1 MNYRISGVFFVLL
14 AVLSTLA
21 PMHCTG
27 DDLSKLSGDGITVFY
42 PAGMETQAK
51 TVLSIAEESFKPSL
65 EMQQQIVDLL
75 EDSKALSQDITKLLG
90 AEEKQDE
97 AQQRLVGY
105 KNRAAGLVQSF
116 SNIKLVKK
124 TEVAGNK
131 GIDGGIIKV
140 AYDEENDAF
149 RMMLDYS
156 EFTKEKLDRSFF
168 PVVVN
173 PDGSIRSEKKLAEN
187 ALQFLGAGGQFAIA
201 PVHETVSYLIAEE
214 LKLFHPFTRW
224 FNEGVSA
231 WVTERVVSK
240 ADPELGKLVKQLF
253 AMDQDSEDLRGEVN
267 LRSWRQTP
275 FQYKQAPY
283 LDPKVEK
290 ARSKLAIE
298 LVSKLLEKD
307 GDKTLP
313 DIMGNL
319 KYAGNPGTD
328 AICAATDK
336 ATGKNCRNELLAYM
350 PQDVRKGI
358 ESGEWEQ
365 LNKEAEDLAMEKK
378 WEDAVAKLRLSLAM
392 NPEEVNAL
400 LNLAWLE
407 REVGERLNS
416 EIDVFLCA
424 ALLEQDQYSFHMYA
438 PTIEGHYVMAR
449 LAILL
454 GNLEYAKKFLEPV
467 LKLDPEHED
476 AKRAMAEIQKL
487 EQPATEAAQ

>member
-1 MNYRISGVFFVLL
+1 M
-14 AVLSTLA
+14 
-21 PMHCTG
+21 
-27 DDLSKLSGDGITVFY
+27 
-42 PAGMETQAK
+42 
-51 TVLSIAEESFKPSL
+51 
-65 EMQQQIVDLL
+65 
-75 EDSKALSQDITKLLG
+75 
-90 AEEKQDE
+90 
-97 AQQRLVGY
+97 
-105 KNRAAGLVQSF
+105 
-116 SNIKLVKK
+116 
-124 TEVAGNK
+124 
-131 GIDGGIIKV
+131 
-140 AYDEENDAF
+140 
-149 RMMLDYS
+149 
-156 EFTKEKLDRSFF
+156 
-168 PVVVN
+168 
-173 PDGSIRSEKKLAEN
+173 
-187 ALQFLGAGGQFAIA
+187 
-201 PVHETVSYLIAEE
+201 HETVGYLIAEE

-487 EQPATEAAQ
+487 EQPAAEAAQ